1 MAANNFFSIGDMAK
15 LFHISSGTLRHYET
29 IGLLTPEYID
39 PETGYRYYS
48 DRQFEPLNTIRYLR
62 MLNIPL
68 PEIAD
73 FLQNK
78 DIDLIEKKLC
88 QQKEAIAKRQRELA
102 MIERKIDHRLL
113 QLRDARNS
121 PLDQICVHQKEAC
134 RLAWIEGPISVKAS
148 IDLEEPL
155 RKLCPDQAEPVT
167 FLGKVGI
174 GIRKEH
180 LEHGDFREYDSV
192 FLILD
197 KEDRYNGEI
206 EEVPASLCVSI
217 HFCGSHGEAEAQYR
231 KLMAYI
237 RKNSLEVAG
246 TSREVTLIDYGITN
260 DINQFVTEISIP
272 VKRV

>member
-1 MAANNFFSIGDMAK
+1 MAAGNLFSIGDMAK
-15 LFHISSGTLRHYET
+15 LFHISPGTLRHYET

-78 DIDLIEKKLC
+78 DIDLIEEKLC
-88 QQKEAIAKRQRELA
+88 QQKEAIAKRQYELA
-102 MIERKIDHRLL
+102 MIERKIEHRLL
-113 QLRDARNS
+113 QLRDAKKT
-121 PLDQICVHQKEAC
+121 PLDQICLHQKEAC
-134 RLAWIEGPISVKAS
+134 RLAWIDGPISVNAS

-155 RKLCPDQAEPVT
+155 RKLYPAQEEPVT

-174 GIRKEH
+174 GICKEH
-180 LEHGDFREYDSV
+180 LEHGEFCKYDSV

-197 KEDRYNGEI
+197 EEDRYNGEI
-206 EEVPASLCVSI
+206 ENVPASLCVSV
-217 HFCGSHGEAEAQYR
+217 HFCGSHGEAKAQYE
-231 KLMAYI
+231 KLMAFI
-237 RKNSLEVAG
+237 RENSLKVAG

-260 DINQFVTEISIP
+260 DTGQFVTEISIP
-272 VKRV
+272 VKR